1 MTKSLAFAAILLLV
15 ASSPVWAGE
24 DSSTIKTGV
33 KTIIS
38 ETVSAGKN
46 VVSGVVEGV
55 DEGRK
60 GADSTD
66 KADIVSS
73 KADFERLLSA
83 DVRKV
88 EELGPGQYEV
98 TVALHNK
105 NSFPVRVTNL
115 VDVRSVVLLDKD
127 GFSYPL
133 PDPVVQG
140 QDITALANSATRARF
155 KFSNVEET
163 PGGFRLFDVDLKMP

>member
-1 MTKSLAFAAILLLV
+1 MIKFITIAATLLFIASPLA
-15 ASSPVWAGE
+15 WAGE
-24 DSSTIKTGV
+24 DSSTIKSGV

-46 VVSGVVEGV
+46 VVSGVTEGV

-60 GADSTD
+60 GAGSTD
-66 KADIVSS
+66 GANIVSN

-88 EELGPGQYEV
+88 EELSPGQYEV

-115 VDVRSVVLLDKD
+115 IDVRSVVLLDKD

-133 PDPVVQG
+133 PEALAQG
-140 QDITALANSATRARF
+140 QDITALANSATRVRF
-155 KFSNVEET
+155 KFSNVEEA
-163 PGGFRLFDVDLKMP
+163 PGGFRLFDVDIKMP

>member
-1 MTKSLAFAAILLLV
+1 MAKSITFAVMLLFIASPPALAAD
-15 ASSPVWAGE
+15 

-46 VVSGVVEGV
+46 VVSGITEGV

-60 GADSTD
+60 GAGSTD
-66 KADIVSS
+66 GADIVSS

-88 EELGPGQYEV
+88 EELGPRYYEI
-98 TVALHNK
+98 TVAIHNK

-115 VDVRSVVLLDKD
+115 ADVRSVVLLDKD

-133 PDPVVQG
+133 PDALVQG

-155 KFSNVEET
+155 KFSDVEEA
-163 PGGFRLFDVDLKMP
+163 PGGFRLFDVDIKMP

>member
-1 MTKSLAFAAILLLV
+1 MIKTFTFAALFLFL
-15 ASSPVWAGE
+15 ASPLAWAEE
-24 DSSTIKTGV
+24 DSSLVKTGV
-33 KTIIS
+33 KSIIS

-66 KADIVSS
+66 KANIVSS
-73 KADFERLLSA
+73 KADFERLLTA

-88 EELGPGQYEV
+88 EELGPGQYEL
-98 TVALHNK
+98 TVAIHNK

-115 VDVRSVVLLDKD
+115 IDVRSVVLLDKD

-133 PDPVVQG
+133 PNPVVQG
-140 QDITALANSATRARF
+140 QDITALANSATRVRF
-155 KFSNVEET
+155 TFSNVEEA
-163 PGGFRLFDVDLKMP
+163 PGGFRLFDVDVKMP

>member
-1 MTKSLAFAAILLLV
+1 MAKSITFAVILLFI
-15 ASSPVWAGE
+15 ASPLAAGE
-24 DSSTIKTGV
+24 SSTIKTGV

-46 VVSGVVEGV
+46 VVSGVTEGV

-66 KADIVSS
+66 SARIVSS

-88 EELGPGQYEV
+88 EELGPGQYEL
-98 TVALHNK
+98 TVAVHNK
-105 NSFPVRVTNL
+105 NAFPVRVTNL
-115 VDVRSVVLLDKD
+115 IDVRSVVLLDKD

-133 PDPVVQG
+133 PDAIVQG
-140 QDITALANSATRARF
+140 QDITALANSATRVRF
-155 KFSNVEET
+155 KFSNVEEA